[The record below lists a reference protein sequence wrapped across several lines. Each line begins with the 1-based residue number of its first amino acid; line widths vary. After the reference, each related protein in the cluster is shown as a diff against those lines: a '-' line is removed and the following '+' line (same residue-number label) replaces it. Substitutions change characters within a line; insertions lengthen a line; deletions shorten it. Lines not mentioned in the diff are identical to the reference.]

1 MVPISKCKRKYDS
14 CMWLAVGVLAA
25 SLAAGGFFAPVA
37 EAMEPGYHLP
47 EWLEISFELDRVPE
61 IGEPVGVIIRLTAL
75 VADLPGCDVTVRFPR
90 GVKVVG
96 SPPQWNCT
104 LKKGVTTSLKTMVV
118 CTKPVDR
125 SSAVLAVKTIYPV
138 QKLKVLVLRQYGSD
152 DPEARELVNQLDE
165 LRGRYPVVRTL
176 DFLVTAQ
183 EGFSGSAET
192 GFGLYLE
199 NTSVPGDLGFVL
211 KGSMFE
217 VDVDKVDVGRTER
230 QVANF
235 RRLLSIVAS
244 RPAVAKKVF
253 KTGGSMEAQLTE
265 QAERLLFLGNK
276 KLLAGNSGQAIELFE
291 EANSLDTDPIRE
303 VASGNALAVALHLS
317 NQEAEAVK
325 LWRGILKEYPDY
337 PLCRYVDYNVGIHY
351 LLKGNR
357 QLALVYFRNA
367 FIRKTQFTLV
377 KELILE
383 LE

>member
-25 SLAAGGFFAPVA
+25 VLAAGGFFAPAA
-37 EAMEPGYHLP
+37 EAMEPGYRLP
-47 EWLEISFELDRVPE
+47 EWLEISFKLDRIPE
-61 IGEPVGVIIRLTAL
+61 IGEPVGVVIRLTAL

-90 GVKVVG
+90 GIKVVG

-104 LKKGVTTSLKTMVV
+104 LKKGVATTLKTMVV

-125 SSAVLAVKTIYPV
+125 SAAVLAVKTIYPV

-176 DFLVTAQ
+176 DFLVTGQ

-199 NTSVPGDLGFVL
+199 NASVPGDLGFVL
-211 KGSMFE
+211 KGSQFGS
-217 VDVDKVDVGRTER
+217 DVDKGDAGRTER

-244 RPAVAKKVF
+244 RPEVAKKVF
-253 KTGGSMEAQLTE
+253 KTGGSLEAQLTE

-276 KLLAGNSGQAIELFE
+276 KLLEGKSGQAIELFE
-291 EANSLDTDPIRE
+291 EASSLDTDPIRE
-303 VASGNALAVALHLS
+303 VASGNALAVAFHMAG
-317 NQEAEAVK
+317 QKAKAVT
-325 LWRGILKEYPDY
+325 LWSGILKDYPDY

-351 LLKGNR
+351 LLRGNR
-357 QLALVYFRNA
+357 QRALIFFRNA
-367 FIRKTQFTLV
+367 FIRKPQFTLV